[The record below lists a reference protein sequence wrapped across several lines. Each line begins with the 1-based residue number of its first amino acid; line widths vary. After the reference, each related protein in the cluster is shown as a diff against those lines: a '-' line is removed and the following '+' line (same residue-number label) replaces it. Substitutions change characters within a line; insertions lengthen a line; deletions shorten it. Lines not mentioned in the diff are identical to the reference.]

1 MSGSDWLKNE
11 EKHSSTG
18 PQIKKDPL
26 YQLLREQ
33 KIQEFNKHKAAGK
46 KCDLTNA
53 DFRGLNLQGLD
64 ATGLDFS
71 NSYFRSSDLRGIDF
85 SKSKLEGA
93 SIHEA
98 KVSGC
103 FFPVEIS
110 SDELTMSIIRGT
122 RIRYDRKGKA

>member
-1 MSGSDWLKNE
+1 MSDWLKEN
-11 EKHSSTG
+11 KQNAAAA

-26 YQLLREQ
+26 YQLLREE
-33 KIQEFNKHKAAGK
+33 KVDKFNKYKAAGK

-64 ATGLDFS
+64 AKGLDFS
-71 NSYFRSSDLRGIDF
+71 GSYFRSADLRGIDF
-85 SKSKLEGA
+85 SHTNLEGA

-103 FFPVEIS
+103 YFPKEIS

-122 RIRYDRKGKA
+122 RIRYDKKK